1 MSDHNS
7 KFYSRTLTLPVNI
20 LKMTNVISNTSTY
33 IVNLECGG
41 GYFASNIDARLIKS
55 PLSSFNSRPLKIVES
70 GFVDVVPNYLSENGE
85 DVAGGLD
92 E

>member
-1 MSDHNS
+1 MAN
-7 KFYSRTLTLPVNI
+7 LN
-20 LKMTNVISNTSTY
+20 LKASTIWRQSYFQYKYY
-33 IVNLECGG
+33 IVNLECG

-55 PLSSFNSRPLKIVES
+55 LLSSFNSRHLKIVES
-70 GFVDVVPNYLSENGE
+70 GLVDVVPNYLSENGE

>member
-1 MSDHNS
+1 VLNRQAADSLV
-7 KFYSRTLTLPVNI
+7 RC
-20 LKMTNVISNTSTY
+20 
-33 IVNLECGG
+33 NLECG
-41 GYFASNIDARLIKS
+41 GYFASNFDARLIKS
-55 PLSSFNSRPLKIVES
+55 PPRSSNSRPLKIDES

>member
-1 MSDHNS
+1 MIAD
-7 KFYSRTLTLPVNI
+7 
-20 LKMTNVISNTSTY
+20 
-33 IVNLECGG
+33 
-41 GYFASNIDARLIKS
+41 
-55 PLSSFNSRPLKIVES
+55 S